1 MMAIDK
7 RIEVCDKSG
16 SKEQDK
22 SIPWAE
28 PDNKAISLFDSSFLL
43 LLLCLLDFDTIFIF
57 TGYLA

>member
-16 SKEQDK
+16 SKEQYK

-28 PDNKAISLFDSSFLL
+28 PDNKAISLFDSY
-43 LLLCLLDFDTIFIF
+43 CYYFIF
-57 TGYLA
+57 VRF